1 MKVMEHFISRVL
13 MEAGGLGLEEG
24 GILHVGARGAGA
36 EAHPSPRHY
45 SLRGAAKPIST
56 FIYLTIS

>member
-13 MEAGGLGLEEG
+13 MQAGGLGVEEG
-24 GILHVGARGAGA
+24 ELNVGARGAGT
-36 EAHPSPRHY
+36 EGSSVSRHY
-45 SLRGAAKPIST
+45 LLGGVAKPIST